1 MKGLNKHILLLVNN
15 VSVHNIKNPLLLTNI
30 IVHYLLSNTT
40 SHLQSDDVEI
50 INSFKVCI
58 QNYWLKTDILFI
70 SIFLEDETVD
80 DFEIKGSDFESERQK
95 VQELLDKY
103 YEYC

>member
-40 SHLQSDDVEI
+40 SHLQSDDAEI

-58 QNYWLKTDILFI
+58 LN
-70 SIFLEDETVD
+70 
-80 DFEIKGSDFESERQK
+80 
-95 VQELLDKY
+95 
-103 YEYC
+103 